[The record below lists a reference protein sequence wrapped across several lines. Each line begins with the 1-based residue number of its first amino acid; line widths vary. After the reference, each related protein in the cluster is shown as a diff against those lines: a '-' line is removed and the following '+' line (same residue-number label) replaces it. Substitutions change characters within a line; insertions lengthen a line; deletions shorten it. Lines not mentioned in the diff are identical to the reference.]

1 MIQYLSD
8 NLIRLIAP
16 INTQPQPNTV
26 ISSGTCTARLFDES
40 RETTL
45 SAAEASSQT
54 VLSVSRAR
62 SIDVGSSVV
71 IQLANKTFH
80 DGGAV
85 TARDLEAN
93 TITIQNALANFADI
107 NARVMTKIGPDISLS
122 SYGTPALSTT
132 NWGFEGTMQANHSD
146 VLPGMALRI
155 EIELDAG
162 GLELLSVIRET
173 VVVGY

>member
-1 MIQYLSD
+1 MIRYISD

-16 INTQPQPNTV
+16 INVETNTV
-26 ISSGTCTARLFDES
+26 VTTGTVTARLFDEG

-45 SAAEASSQT
+45 SAAEAPAQT
-54 VLSVSRAR
+54 ILSVSRAR

-71 IQLANKTFH
+71 IQLSNKTYH

-85 TARDLEAN
+85 TARDLEAD
-93 TITIQNALANFADI
+93 TITITTGLANVADI
-107 NARVMTKIGPDISLS
+107 GARVMTRIGPDISLAA
-122 SYGTPALSTT
+122 YGTPSLTT
-132 NWGFEGTMQANHSD
+132 KTWGFQGTMQANHAD

-155 EIELDAG
+155 EIDLDSG
-162 GLELLSVIRET
+162 GLELVSVIREP

>member
-1 MIQYLSD
+1 MIRYLSD

-26 ISSGTCTARLFDES
+26 ISSGTCTARLFDEG

-45 SAAEASSQT
+45 SAAESPAQT
-54 VLSVSRAR
+54 TLSVSRAR

-71 IQLANKTFH
+71 IQLSNKTYH

-85 TARDLEAN
+85 TARNLETD
-93 TITIQNALANFADI
+93 TITITTGLANSAGI
-107 NARVMTKIGPDISLS
+107 GARVMTRIGPDISLAA
-122 SYGTPALSTT
+122 YGTPSLTT
-132 NWGFEGTMQANHSD
+132 TTWGFQGTMQANHAD
-146 VLPGMALRI
+146 VFPGMALRI
-155 EIELDAG
+155 EIDLDAA
-162 GLELLSVIRET
+162 GLELVSVIREP

>member
-1 MIQYLSD
+1 MIRYISD

-16 INTQPQPNTV
+16 INVQTNTV
-26 ISSGTCTARLFDES
+26 VTTGTVTARLFDEG

-45 SAAEASSQT
+45 SAAETPGQT
-54 VLSVSRAR
+54 ILSVSRAR

-71 IQLANKTFH
+71 IQLSDKSYH

-85 TARDLEAN
+85 TARDLEAD
-93 TITIQNALANFADI
+93 TITITTGLGGVAGI
-107 NARVMTKIGPDISLS
+107 GARVMTRIGPDISLAA
-122 SYGTPALSTT
+122 YGSPSLTT
-132 NWGFEGTMQANHSD
+132 TTWGFQGTMQANHAD

-155 EIELDAG
+155 EINLESG
-162 GLELLSVIRET
+162 GLELVSVIREP

>member
-1 MIQYLSD
+1 M
-8 NLIRLIAP
+8 
-16 INTQPQPNTV
+16 
-26 ISSGTCTARLFDES
+26 
-40 RETTL
+40 
-45 SAAEASSQT
+45 
-54 VLSVSRAR
+54 
-62 SIDVGSSVV
+62 

>member
-1 MIQYLSD
+1 MIQYISD
-8 NLIRLIAP
+8 NLIRLVSP

-26 ISSGTCTARLFDES
+26 ISSGTCTARIFDEG

-45 SAAEASSQT
+45 SASEVPGQT
-54 VLSVSRAR
+54 TLSVSRAR
-62 SIDVGSSVV
+62 ALDVGSSVV
-71 IQLANKTFH
+71 IQLDDKRYH

-93 TITIQNALANFADI
+93 TVTITSGLVNSAGIG
-107 NARVMTKIGPDISLS
+107 ARVMTKIGPDIALAA
-122 SYGTPALSTT
+122 YGTPSLSTT
-132 NWGFEGTMQANHSD
+132 TWGFQGTMQANHAD

-155 EIELDAG
+155 EIDLDSG
-162 GLELLSVIRET
+162 GLEVVSVIREP

>member
-1 MIQYLSD
+1 MIRYISD

-16 INTQPQPNTV
+16 INVETNTV
-26 ISSGTCTARLFDES
+26 VTTGTVTARLFDEG

-45 SAAEASSQT
+45 SAAESPAQT

-71 IQLANKTFH
+71 IQLSNKTYH

-85 TARDLEAN
+85 TARDLEAD
-93 TITIQNALANFADI
+93 TITITTGLASVADI
-107 NARVMTKIGPDISLS
+107 GARVMTRIGPDISLAA
-122 SYGTPALSTT
+122 YGTPSLTT
-132 NWGFEGTMQANHSD
+132 TTWGFQGTMQANHAD

-155 EIELDAG
+155 EIDLDSG
-162 GLELLSVIRET
+162 GLELVSVIREP

>member
-1 MIQYLSD
+1 MIRYISD

-26 ISSGTCTARLFDES
+26 ISSGTCTARIFDEG

-45 SAAEASSQT
+45 SAAAIGGQT
-54 VLSVSRAR
+54 TLSVSRAR
-62 SIDVGSSVV
+62 ALDVGSSVV
-71 IQLANKTFH
+71 IQLDNKTYH
-80 DGGAV
+80 DGGTV
-85 TARDLEAN
+85 TARDLEADTV
-93 TITIQNALANFADI
+93 TIATGLSSGAGIG
-107 NARVMTKIGPDISLS
+107 ARVMTRIGADIALAA
-122 SYGTPALSTT
+122 YGTPSLATT
-132 NWGFEGTMQANHSD
+132 TWGFEGTMQANHAD

-162 GLELLSVIRET
+162 GLELVSVIREP

>member
-1 MIQYLSD
+1 MIRYISD

-16 INTQPQPNTV
+16 INVETNAVVTTGTV
-26 ISSGTCTARLFDES
+26 TARLFDEG

-45 SAAEASSQT
+45 SAAEAPGQT
-54 VLSVSRAR
+54 ILSVSRAR

-71 IQLANKTFH
+71 IQLSNKTYH

-85 TARDLEAN
+85 TARDLEAD
-93 TITIQNALANFADI
+93 TITVTNFITSGANI
-107 NARVMTKIGPDISLS
+107 GARVMTRIGPDISLS
-122 SYGTPALSTT
+122 AYGTPSLTT
-132 NWGFEGTMQANHSD
+132 TTWGFQGTMQANHAD

-155 EIELDAG
+155 EIDLESG
-162 GLELLSVIRET
+162 GLELVSVIREP

>member
-1 MIQYLSD
+1 MIRYISD

-16 INTQPQPNTV
+16 INVETNTV
-26 ISSGTCTARLFDES
+26 VTTGTVTARLFDEG

-45 SAAEASSQT
+45 SAAEAPAQT
-54 VLSVSRAR
+54 TLSVSRAR

-71 IQLANKTFH
+71 IQLSNKTYH

-85 TARDLEAN
+85 TARDLEAD
-93 TITIQNALANFADI
+93 TITITTGLANVAGI
-107 NARVMTKIGPDISLS
+107 GARVMTRIGPDISLAA
-122 SYGTPALSTT
+122 YGTPSLTT
-132 NWGFEGTMQANHSD
+132 TTWGFQGTMQANHAD

-155 EIELDAG
+155 EIDLDSG
-162 GLELLSVIRET
+162 GLELVSVIREP

>member
-1 MIQYLSD
+1 MIRYISD

-26 ISSGTCTARLFDES
+26 ISAGTCTARLFDEG

-45 SAAEASSQT
+45 SAAEAAAQT
-54 VLSVSRAR
+54 TLSVSRAR
-62 SIDVGSSVV
+62 SVDVGSSVV
-71 IQLANKTFH
+71 IQLDDKTYH

-85 TARDLEAN
+85 TARDLEAD
-93 TITIQNALANFADI
+93 TITITTGLASGAGI
-107 NARVMTKIGPDISLS
+107 GARVMTRIGPDISLAA
-122 SYGTPALSTT
+122 YGTPSLTT
-132 NWGFEGTMQANHSD
+132 TTWGFEGTMEANHAD

-155 EIELDAG
+155 EIDLDASG
-162 GLELLSVIRET
+162 IELVSVIREP